1 MQSYE
6 ILLQRIEEYK
16 KRYFL
21 NQFVKGSLFFFAI
34 LGTMYLLVN
43 TAEFIGRFSSTGR
56 TILVF
61 SFILTTLASLFFFV
75 VRPLLSLYGLR
86 KSLTD
91 DEAAQQIGQFFP
103 EVGDK
108 LLNTLQLRRIS
119 IHESDLLQA
128 SLQQRSQQLLI
139 NRFANAIQLDKNRQ
153 FLKYAIPPL
162 ALILFIFLVNPT
174 FFANP
179 SKRLVNYNREFAEEA
194 PFRFIIQNKSL
205 KAFRNEDFPVT
216 VKLEGDAL
224 PQSVYLVTNGTRFKL
239 EPSNGLYHYT
249 FDNVQRDL
257 DFHLEA
263 SGFNSSEY
271 SISLIDR
278 PAVLNFD
285 VRLTYPAYLNKPAE
299 QLSNVG
305 NLLVPQGTIVDWNFT
320 ADHTDS
326 LSLRFNNESSLL
338 WAKPTE
344 DNEFNITR
352 RVMQNSLY
360 TVSLK
365 NKEVLTPST
374 IQYNIQVI
382 PDRFPT
388 ISVDRIQDTVT
399 YNYIALSGLI
409 SDDYGFTKLKLNYR
423 VQHEGKFSPMY
434 TRDISFNR
442 TTTSQNFS
450 YNWYLDSLKLGQ
462 EDRLEYF
469 VQVWDNDGVSGPKS
483 SRSNPLNFSIP
494 SNSEVQKQIDESA
507 KKTEQQIDDAL
518 SKTQNIKKE
527 LNQMED
533 RLRTKKTSDFQDKK
547 QLSDVLQK
555 REDLLKQ
562 IQQLQEQFQKT
573 NDTQQRFNQ
582 NDQKLQEKMQQL
594 QNLFKDLL
602 DPESKKLYE
611 ELKQLLERK
620 QDDKAS
626 EMLDRLS
633 RKERSMERD
642 LERALK
648 LFKQMQL
655 EQKLSNTL
663 DELEKQA
670 ERQEKE
676 AQENN
681 KDNQANKDNKKAQDQ
696 KDNKKPDAKDKDSK
710 DGKENDSKSK
720 DKDSKDGKENDS
732 KNKDKDSKDGKEN
745 SKEND
750 ANNDNKDGGDDIEQQ
765 KKDQEKAIEDFKKLQ
780 EQLKELEKQAEKDQL
795 KMPDK
800 QEDTQQDIQ
809 QEMQDSQQQLNQK
822 KSKNASSSQSKTA
835 KSMRK
840 MKQQMQEAMESGEME
855 EMQENIDDLRAI
867 LENLIT
873 LSFSQERIMKD
884 FRGMNLQD
892 PRVSKLSQEQLKL
905 QDDAKIIEDSLNALA
920 SRVVQIQSFVT
931 REVSGMKYYM
941 DESVQQLRERRLSQ
955 AASRQQFAMT
965 SMNNLA
971 LMLSDAL
978 KNMQQQMNAMAMPG
992 QSGKGKKGQKPDG
1005 NMGEMQKQLNGK
1017 MQKMQQGG
1025 QSGRALSEELSRLA
1039 AEQAMIRNML
1049 RQLQEK
1055 AKGTEVGKQM
1065 EKQVND
1071 LMEKMDETET
1081 DLVNKRVNQNTI
1093 NRQNEIMVR
1102 LLESEKALKQQE
1114 EDPKRQAETAKSTKQ
1129 STPPFFDSLSN
1140 KQQVKQVEVL
1150 RSVTPNYNSFYKKEA
1165 NQYLQKVSK

>member
-21 NQFVKGSLFFFAI
+21 NQLVKGSLFFFAI

-56 TILVF
+56 AFLFF
-61 SFILTTLASLFFFV
+61 SFILATLVSFFFFV

-162 ALILFIFLVNPT
+162 ALILFIFLINPA
-174 FFANP
+174 FFSNP
-179 SKRLVNYNREFAEEA
+179 SKRIVNYNREFAEEA
-194 PFRFIIQNKSL
+194 PFKFTIQNKSL
-205 KAFRNEDFPVT
+205 KAFRNEDYPLT
-216 VKLEGDAL
+216 VKLEGEAL

-239 EPSNGLYHYT
+239 EPSNGLYRYT

-263 SGFNSSEY
+263 SGFNSEEY
-271 SISLIDR
+271 RISLIDR

-305 NLLVPQGTIVDWNFT
+305 NLLVPQGTVIDWNFT

-326 LSLRFNNESSLL
+326 LSLRFNNDISPV

-352 RVMQNSLY
+352 KVMQNSLY

-388 ISVDRIQDTVT
+388 ISVDRIQDTIT

-409 SDDYGFTKLKLNYR
+409 SDDYGFTQLKLNYR
-423 VQHEGKFSPMY
+423 IQREGKYSPMY
-434 TRDISFNR
+434 TKNIAFNR

-450 YNWYLDSLKLGQ
+450 YNWYLDSLQLGQ

-469 VQVWDNDGVSGPKS
+469 VQVWDNDGVIGPKS
-483 SRSNPLNFSIP
+483 ARSNPINFSIP
-494 SNSEVQKQIDESA
+494 SNREVQKQIDESA
-507 KKTEQQIDDAL
+507 KKTEQQIDEAL

-527 LNQMED
+527 LNQLED

-555 REDLLKQ
+555 RDELLKQ

-670 ERQEKE
+670 QRQEKE

-681 KDNQANKDNKKAQDQ
+681 KEIKDNQSNKDNKNLQDQ
-696 KDNKKPDAKDKDSK
+696 KDNKSN
-710 DGKENDSKSK
+710 KEDQNS
-720 DKDSKDGKENDS
+720 N
-732 KNKDKDSKDGKEN
+732 NKDKDGKDA
-745 SKEND
+745 SKEPNTD
-750 ANNDNKDGGDDIEQQ
+750 KNANKASDDLGQQ

-780 EQLKELEKQAEKDQL
+780 EQLKELEKQAEKDNL

-800 QEDTQQDIQ
+800 QDDIQQDIE
-809 QEMQDSQQQLNQK
+809 QEMQDAQQQLNQK
-822 KSKNASSSQSKTA
+822 KNKSASNSQSKAA

-855 EMQENIDDLRAI
+855 EMQENIDDLRDI

-884 FRGMNLQD
+884 FKGMTLQD
-892 PRVSKLSQEQLKL
+892 PRVAKLSQEQLKL
-905 QDDAKIIEDSLNALA
+905 QDDAKIIEDSLNSLA

-931 REVSGMKYYM
+931 REVSSMKYYM

-955 AASRQQFAMT
+955 AASKQQFAMT

-992 QSGKGKKGQKPDG
+992 QSGKGKKGQKPAG

-1017 MQKMQQGG
+1017 MQKLQQGG

-1049 RQLQEK
+1049 KQLQEK

-1071 LMEKMDETET
+1071 LMEKIDETET

-1114 EDPKRQAETAKSTKQ
+1114 EDPKRQAETAKTTKQ
-1129 STPPFFDSLSN
+1129 STPPFFDSLN
-1140 KQQVKQVEVL
+1140 NRQQVKQVEVL